1 MLKKSG
7 GYTSNAYPFGA
18 VYETEQALLINR
30 MAKDILYEEFIDNII
45 TASQKNPVAGFD
57 ISSIVDLTENLKNNR
72 PNGRACNRY

>member
-1 MLKKSG
+1 MAEGESIDDLLKKSG

-45 TASQKNPVAGFD
+45 TYSKKILWEDLIYRLLLISQK
-57 ISSIVDLTENLKNNR
+57 T
-72 PNGRACNRY
+72 

>member
-1 MLKKSG
+1 MAEGESIDDLLKSG

-45 TASQKNPVAGFD
+45 TASQKNPCGR
-57 ISSIVDLTENLKNNR
+57 ILYIVY
-72 PNGRACNRY
+72 C